1 MKELFDVLDKNR
13 NKLGYTKERGE
24 KLLSNE
30 YNMAVENFIICDNK
44 LLMTKRSKNK
54 SHPNMW
60 EVPGGCSQKG
70 EESIDT
76 LKREMKEEIDFDI
89 NNTDTK
95 YIDTKLY
102 KNQFIDIYQTKTNI
116 NLNNIKLQK
125 EEVSDVK
132 LFNKQEFNNLIT
144 NNEIV
149 PSVLERWNGVKDK
162 IDLDW

>member
-60 EVPGGCSQKG
+60 EVPGGCSQTK
-70 EESIDT
+70 ETSEDT
-76 LKREMKEEIDFDI
+76 LNREIQEEIGYKLNNNYRLIGTTLHKHNFVDIYVSNINIDINECVLQKNEVSGIKYVTKEEF
-89 NNTDTK
+89 
-95 YIDTKLY
+95 
-102 KNQFIDIYQTKTNI
+102 
-116 NLNNIKLQK
+116 IKLNSEGK
-125 EEVSDVK
+125 IVK
-132 LFNKQEFNNLIT
+132 SVFNRYLEHQ
-144 NNEIV
+144 NE
-149 PSVLERWNGVKDK
+149 LDKD
-162 IDLDW
+162 W